1 MNKNTF
7 KLVWSRHQK
16 CLVPVGENCTISGK
30 SSGETASVMGKVI
43 AITTLLPMLGWS
55 TTLTPTTG
63 VSGPTVTA
71 SQNGQPVV
79 NITQANAG
87 GLSVNQFSKMNVTN
101 GLIINNSLVNAISK
115 TGGQVM
121 KNPNITS
128 SSSAVLLQ
136 NVGST
141 AAAIAGTVESF
152 GQPLD
157 LFVSS
162 PAGLSLNGVSTVNI
176 SSATF
181 STGQP
186 SDVSGAK
193 PILNVSGGA
202 LTVGTQGINT
212 TGLDYLALIARSI
225 TVSGPIT
232 DSTGKADLKL
242 IAGTNQYDANTGKY
256 IAQSPGASAAPL
268 AGISGTDAGSMYGNN
283 VLLVST
289 EAGAGV
295 NQSGLIKSQKDIQV
309 SANGDVMVAQANAGG
324 NLTLS
329 GQAVTAG
336 RGGAQDGLVAGQAL
350 TVTATKAALFN
361 SDATASTILV
371 TAQDVTLTTAV
382 LSGTSTQ
389 AGNAVTIVSQGDVAI
404 TGKLRVINSSGT
416 VIPQDS
422 AMIQNGVLVI
432 VDAQLQ
438 PVLGDSINST
448 GGVVSRSGV
457 SIQAARDVSNL
468 KGVISAG
475 TNVQVA
481 AAGAVNNT
489 GAIDAANGA
498 VNITSSS
505 LDNAFSI
512 ASTADINLTTKTLLN
527 EGSSGIVAG
536 GKLNVALGGAAIN
549 AGALNGDQ
557 VSITSSGGGAASLLE
572 KISGSINT
580 TKNLTITL
588 DDLTNYGNIITGTS
602 DTSGT
607 ATYTISGELA
617 NYSTPDTVLSNTGN
631 LLTYGAMSI
640 TAQNVTNTNAIAA
653 AKAADQKPA
662 YLTVTTTA
670 LNNGAGAAIS
680 SSNDMLI
687 QAASIDNSGQINAT
701 GAATLSAT
709 KDFNNTGNTAV
720 GSSAYVYG
728 ATLNLSAQ
736 NLVNTA
742 GSEVEAT
749 AGLNVV
755 TTAGI
760 TNAGSQIV
768 SDAGALTLQA
778 GTSIHNSAAGI
789 VSGNTVAMN
798 ATGSILNDSLAA
810 IQGVRQVTLT
820 TANVVNDNALVRAGG
835 LDVNGD
841 VQTGNVNVSASGGI
855 SNTGGAKIQSIG
867 QLTLTAANVVNDSA
881 TLQAGGTD
889 ANGVVQLANLTI
901 TTNGPSASANAV
913 ANTGSGSITAS
924 GDMKISAQN
933 ADITNGSSATIQGG
947 GLLTLTAQNGNTNNS
962 GQLQAG
968 KAATI
973 SAGQNVNNTGNNSG
987 MGKSAYVYGTTVNV
1001 SAQNV
1006 SNTGGAG
1013 IEASGAVNVTT
1024 TAAITNTAAQ
1034 IISDSAGL
1042 TLQAGTSV
1050 HNSTNGL
1057 LSGNTAVA
1065 ITSGSTLTNDSGAK
1079 IQGIGQL
1086 TLTAANVVNDSA
1098 TLQAG
1103 GTDANGVV
1111 QLANLTVIA
1120 SGADG
1125 TQSALT
1131 NTNAGILNANGDVT
1145 LTAQRG
1151 SIANTGKA
1159 QIQGGG
1165 QLMLTANNGS
1175 IANTTGATMQG
1186 ITAVSLS
1193 ASTVVNDGAT
1203 IQAGGKDAKGAVQVG
1218 NLTVIA
1224 SGADGTQSALTNTNA
1239 GILNANGDV
1248 TLTAQRGSIANTGK
1262 AQIQGGGQLTLTA
1275 NNGSIANTGKAQI
1288 QGGGQLMLT
1297 ANNGSIA
1304 NTTGATMQGITAV
1317 SLSASTVVNDGATIQ
1332 AGGKDAKGAVQVGNL
1347 TVIASGAD
1355 GTQSALTNTNAGIL
1369 NANGDVTLTAQRGS
1383 IANTGKAQIQGG
1395 GQLMLTANNGS
1406 IANTTG
1412 ATMQGITAVSLS
1424 ASTVVNDGAT
1434 IQAGGADAT
1443 GVVQVGNLT
1452 VIASGT
1458 DGTQSALTN
1467 SNAGVLNANGDVTL
1481 TAQRGS
1487 IANTGNAQIQGGG
1500 QLTLTANNG
1509 SIANTTGATMQG
1521 ITAVSLSASTVVN
1534 DGATIQAGGADA
1546 TGVVQVA
1553 NLTVSAS
1560 GVDGALSAVENTNAG
1575 VIIATGALTLAAQNG
1590 SISNLKSAGMQGI
1603 KAVSLSAV
1611 TVVNDGA
1618 TIQAGG
1624 VDATGMVQVGDMT
1637 INASGV
1643 DGTQSVLSNTNAG
1656 MISASGD
1663 LSLNA
1668 SKGSISNL
1676 NGATIQ
1682 GTTAELVA
1690 DVAITNDN
1698 ATLSASDSVTA
1709 TAATVSNTGSKGTI
1723 AANMIRVDAKTLTNA
1738 AAINATD
1745 TVLMNTT
1752 SFTNTATGTIKAGNE
1767 WTVNT
1772 DNYSNVAPVGA
1783 ESSQNN
1789 ATVTFKGGEDVDLT
1803 KLNILPIAD
1812 TLLTLNAHKVTV
1824 DIVVAN
1830 PGGIQ
1835 VNAGGAVV
1843 NNQALESGITLG
1855 ITAAGDV
1862 TNNANGL
1869 LWGIKDVKI
1878 QTPGTLENSAT
1889 GTIQAGGNLIVDANV
1904 LNNNSTESGSYTAGS
1919 TGNANGEHYD
1929 DNGAGGTDYQVDLKG
1944 IQTLASTLK
1953 LVQGVL
1959 QADGNIILNEGV
1971 QKGKSG
1977 TLNNSGNILAG
1988 GSVQI
1993 NGNINN
1999 LSKPLNLTLL
2009 DLLKTPTQIQLTVV
2023 QKSLVGKLPGAYQPN
2038 FSSVYEML
2046 NSLLAGP
2053 SSYYFWGA
2061 YKAYNSQFMH
2071 ALSQATGNGTL
2082 TSILNTALG
2091 ADWNAQDYNTLR
2103 SRWATTVLNATTLPG
2118 QEFLPAQ
2125 QVTINAGG
2133 NIVLDA
2139 GSGAVN
2145 NGDGAGQHMMQSST
2159 ATIGPKNLPTTTGAL
2174 TAPINQVAT
2183 VTGALTASIN
2193 HVALTQSLSPFDSS
2207 DVSSGD
2213 THTTGSAKADISKG
2227 NVRVYTIENLKA
2239 FLGNT
2244 HTYTVN
2250 TLPTYLRGKSAPL
2263 VALGTK
2269 VSVASVAPLI
2279 FPVYSTSFAYVDQT
2293 QYYGTA
2299 YFFASVGY
2307 NPGVQVAT
2315 AFDNYTTTQDIS
2327 RLVRSKLN
2335 QTETLSGAALV
2346 ENLMD
2351 NAGTV
2356 AGPLG
2361 LTVGVAPTAAQL
2373 KGLTENIVWYVS
2385 EMLDNQSVLIPE
2397 VYLSQAA
2404 VDAENAA
2411 SSTGGA
2417 TLSAQGVI
2425 SLSANANGIT
2435 NVNGSIHAGNGVM
2448 LQSAGNITNIA
2459 DGGING
2465 GITSNKGVSLKALG
2479 NITNA
2484 GASIVGHDVSL
2495 RAGGQITD
2503 TAQVGYDAKGKVA
2516 IVNKGT
2522 ISADSTAGTLNMHA
2536 GNGIALTAANLSGNN
2551 INIDAGAGKVE
2562 TKTLNIVSSSYTS
2575 EHKQGTGYNVNNTD
2589 TESQSN
2595 AAGTTITAG
2604 KTGTLNMTGQGITL
2618 TGGTYTGGNAVIDAK
2633 DGNLVIAASQDYGYE
2648 NKTASS
2654 VGFVVSAQAGMG
2666 DASASAAYSTIPG
2679 VGGTTSASM
2688 NDGTNKSAPVGTTN
2702 AQGSLGNASE
2712 GLEFKNSTDTM
2723 SQMTNQNATL
2733 SFGNSITLKSANT
2746 VDIGGAD
2753 LTSDADTGSINITA
2767 GNVASTKYVDT
2778 MSATHEDSSVTLGY
2792 NQEQHS
2798 SIKKLADDTMELA
2811 QKMKSGQTKDAGTGA
2826 LEAGTYVGDATN
2838 LVFGDTYGASANL
2851 KVGYEQT
2858 TTSKSTTQENT
2869 TNLNA
2874 GKITITSTKGN
2885 IDLNGVQSK
2894 SNDLALDSAGDVNI
2908 TAAKGTS
2915 TSHSDDF
2922 NISANVTG
2930 SLSTNAAFGSAG
2942 VGVTGGVA
2950 GGDSKTDTSGQTYT
2964 NSNLLSKN
2972 VSITAKNDLNLT
2984 GANVKGDSV
2993 ALKVGGNTTITSVQD
3008 VADSTTTGWSA
3019 NLSGGASIGDHGLM
3033 PMGSVGASGT
3043 HSWDN
3048 SSTTKQQS
3056 GIEAT
3061 QTLNAN
3067 LAGNVNLSGAHLVS
3081 DTGNGQVT
3089 VGGKVTATKLV
3100 DTVDKD
3106 GNGGGG
3112 QIGMA
3117 ADGIPSGDVSY
3128 TKDDQIHRSEVQ
3140 NATIGVTNLT
3150 VGGVKITDANKG
3162 TLNTDATKLSVVT
3175 DDRHIAGSTMDISA
3189 GAAPSKKP
3197 LKLEDPK
3204 PPVHPGLEPV
3214 PVPVD
3219 KPVEPKL
3226 VQSDLI
3232 ETKAP
3237 VEPKLVQNDL
3247 IETKAPVEP
3256 PKLKQND
3263 LIETKAPVEPPKLK
3277 QNDLIETKAPVE
3289 PPKLKQNDLI
3299 ETKAPIEPP
3308 KLKQNDLIETK
3319 APIEPPKLKQN
3330 DLIET
3335 KAPIEPP
3342 KLKQNDLIETK
3353 APVPPVNPQLLRK
3366 PITDAVY
3373 AVHDKTTVEL
3383 TNILQKI
3390 NKMSKEELQTLKR
3403 DGIQPPMVK
3412 TVDGNY
3418 TPPRIYSAKEFADA
3432 YKGKVLVGES
3442 YQNNGKQQIG
3452 IRLTPEPFDKV
3463 SREVV
3468 VRDASG
3474 GFPEKVDKPYQEPSN
3489 DKGQI
3494 AKNTVNLNKS
3504 IKESLDFEKAKATYK
3519 IALTAHNAATVENV
3533 KTTTA
3538 NTKAKTEFDK
3548 AKTTYDNAL
3557 KAHQEATA
3565 TNVEITTANTT
3576 AKTEFDKA
3584 KTTYDN
3590 ALKAHQEAT
3599 ATNVEITTANT
3610 TAKTESD
3617 KAKTTYDNELKAHQ
3631 EATATNVEITTAN
3644 TTAKTEFDKAKTTY
3658 DNELKAHQE
3667 ATATNV
3673 EITTANTTAKT
3684 EFDKAKTTY
3693 DNELKAHQEAT
3704 ATNVKITTANTTAK
3718 TEFDKTKT
3726 TYDNELK
3733 AHQEATATNVEIT
3746 TANTT
3751 AKTEF
3756 DKTKTT
3762 YDNELK
3768 AHQEATA
3775 KNVET
3780 TNANN
3785 QAGLEHQQ
3793 AVIDHAAA
3801 MVLYNQNLVDI
3812 AAANQRNAVIDA
3824 THAQAVDAH
3833 TVIVENNAL
3842 LRTQDAAAQRRQSIP
3857 WPFRLLF

>member
-101 GLIINNSLVNAISK
+101 GVIINNSLVNAISK

-176 SSATF
+176 SNATF

-193 PILNVSGGA
+193 PILNVTGGA

-295 NQSGLIKSQKDIQV
+295 RQSGLITSENDIQM
-309 SANGDVMVAQANAGG
+309 SANGDLVVAQVHAGAN
-324 NLTLS
+324 LVLS

-336 RGGAQDGLVAGQAL
+336 LGRKNDGLLAGGAL
-350 TVTATKAALFN
+350 TVTATKAAIFN
-361 SDATASTILV
+361 NNATGSTVAL
-371 TAQDVTLTTAV
+371 TAQDVTFNDAV
-382 LSGTSTQ
+382 LTGTSTQ
-389 AGNAVTIVSQGDVAI
+389 ADNAVSIVSQGDVSI
-404 TGKLRVINSSGT
+404 TGKLNVLNADGSI
-416 VIPQDS
+416 IPGASPVMRD
-422 AMIQNGVLVI
+422 GVLV
-432 VDAQLQ
+432 VLNANGD
-438 PVLGDSINST
+438 PVVGGSISAT
-448 GGVVSRSGV
+448 GGVVSGSGV
-457 SIQAARDVSNL
+457 SIQASRGVSNL
-468 KGVISAG
+468 GGIISAG
-475 TNVQVA
+475 TNVQI
-481 AAGAVNNT
+481 AAGVAVKNT
-489 GAIDAANGA
+489 GAINAANGA
-498 VNITSSS
+498 VSITSSS
-505 LDNAFSI
+505 LDNALSI
-512 ASTADINLTTKTLLN
+512 FAATDVNLTTTTLVN
-527 EGSSGIVAG
+527 EGASSITAG
-536 GKLNVALGGAAIN
+536 GNLNVSLGGTATN
-549 AGALNGDQ
+549 AGALNGDK
-557 VSITSSGGGAASLLE
+557 VNIVSSGGGVANLLM
-572 KISGSINT
+572 SDTGTINALT
-580 TKNLTITL
+580 NLTVTL
-588 DDLTNYGNIITGTS
+588 DGLTNYGSIISGNTS
-602 DTSGT
+602 TEGT
-607 ATYTISGELA
+607 ATYTMSGDLA
-617 NYSTPDTVLSNTGN
+617 NYMGSGTAASNTGN
-631 LLTYGAMSI
+631 MLTYGAMSI
-640 TAQNVTNTNAIAA
+640 SAKNVTNTHTIGALNG
-653 AKAADQKPA
+653 D
-662 YLTVTTTA
+662 LTLTATA
-670 LNNGAGAAIS
+670 LSNAANAAIS

-687 QAASIDNSGQINAT
+687 QTTSIDNSGQLLAS

-709 KDFNNTGNTAV
+709 KDFNNTGNNTGV

-742 GSEVEAT
+742 GAEVEAT

-820 TANVVNDNALVRAGG
+820 TANVVNDNALVQAGG
-835 LDVNGD
+835 ADANGN
-841 VQTGNVNVSASGGI
+841 VQTGNVNVSAGGGNGIQDAVANTNSGRITANGDVTLIAQNANI
-855 SNTGGAKIQSIG
+855 SNTGGATMQGTGLLTLIAKNGGINNSNVLETSGAATIFATQDFNNTGNNTSVGNSAYVYGTTVNVSAQNVSNTGGAGIEASGAVNVTTTAAITNTAAQIISDSAGLTLQAGTSVHNSTNGLLSGNTAVAITSGSTLTNDSGAKIQGIG

-1165 QLMLTANNGS
+1165 QLT
-1175 IANTTGATMQG
+1175 
-1186 ITAVSLS
+1186 
-1193 ASTVVNDGAT
+1193 
-1203 IQAGGKDAKGAVQVG
+1203 
-1218 NLTVIA
+1218 
-1224 SGADGTQSALTNTNA
+1224 
-1239 GILNANGDV
+1239 
-1248 TLTAQRGSIANTGK
+1248 
-1262 AQIQGGGQLTLTA
+1262 
-1275 NNGSIANTGKAQI
+1275 
-1288 QGGGQLMLT
+1288 LT

-1467 SNAGVLNANGDVTL
+1467 TNAGILNANGDVTL

-1690 DVAITNDN
+1690 GVAITNDN
-1698 ATLSASDSVTA
+1698 ATLSATDSVTA

-1803 KLNILPIAD
+1803 NLNILPIAD

-1904 LNNNSTESGSYTAGS
+1904 LNNNSTESGSYTVGS
-1919 TGNANGEHYD
+1919 TGNASGGKVHNFTFGEVAYSVELND
-1929 DNGAGGTDYQVDLKG
+1929 IK
-1944 IQTLASTLK
+1944 TLVSTLT

-2009 DLLKTPTQIQLTVV
+2009 DLLKIPTSIKLSAGQEDAFGN
-2023 QKSLVGKLPGAYQPN
+2023 LVADTYQPR
-2038 FSSVYEML
+2038 FTSVYDML
-2046 NSLLAGP
+2046 NFLLTGSQTHTIWA
-2053 SSYYFWGA
+2053 A
-2061 YKAYNSQFMH
+2061 YTADSAEFMH

-2125 QVTINAGG
+2125 PVTINAGG

-2145 NGDGAGQHMMQSST
+2145 NGDGAAQHMMQSST

-2174 TAPINQVAT
+2174 TAPTNQVAT

-2213 THTTGSAKADISKG
+2213 THIASSASADISKG

-2263 VALGTK
+2263 VALGAK

-2327 RLVRSKLN
+2327 RLVRSKLS

-2435 NVNGSIHAGNGVM
+2435 NVNGSIHAGNGVI

-2654 VGFVVSAQAGMG
+2654 VGFVASAQAGVG

-2702 AQGSLGNASE
+2702 AQGSLGNASDGME
-2712 GLEFKNSTDTM
+2712 IKNSTDTM
-2723 SQMTNQNATL
+2723 SQMTNHNATL

-2753 LTSDADTGSINITA
+2753 LTSDADTGSITITA

-2778 MSATHEDSSVTLGY
+2778 MSATHEDSSITFG
-2792 NQEQHS
+2792 NNDEQHS

-2930 SLSTNAAFGSAG
+2930 SLSTNAATGSAG
-2942 VGVTGGVA
+2942 VGATVGVA

-3197 LKLEDPK
+3197 KDPVDPIHP
-3204 PPVHPGLEPV
+3204 PPVPHVKVPAELTV
-3214 PVPVD
+3214 PVPPTLTQKKLVETEA
-3219 KPVEPKL
+3219 PVAPPKL
-3226 VQSDLI
+3226 KQNDLIETEAPVAPPKLKQNDLI

-3237 VEPKLVQNDL
+3237 VEPPKLTQKDLIETKAPVEPPKLTQKDL

-3263 LIETKAPVEPPKLK
+3263 LIETKAPVAPPKLTQK
-3277 QNDLIETKAPVE
+3277 DLIETKAPVE

-3299 ETKAPIEPP
+3299 ETKVPVKPEIPVLKKSVPVSDVPVKPVEPP
-3308 KLKQNDLIETK
+3308 KLKSPDSGAIVSVDTVVDH
-3319 APIEPPKLKQN
+3319 KLK
-3330 DLIET
+3330 
-3335 KAPIEPP
+3335 
-3342 KLKQNDLIETK
+3342 
-3353 APVPPVNPQLLRK
+3353 
-3366 PITDAVY
+3366 
-3373 AVHDKTTVEL
+3373 TVM
-3383 TNILQKI
+3383 TKI
-3390 NKMSKEELQTLKR
+3390 NRASVQELAAGIKVEPIDYMDPTTGTIVTIPKQT
-3403 DGIQPPMVK
+3403 VH
-3412 TVDGNY
+3412 
-3418 TPPRIYSAKEFADA
+3418 
-3432 YKGKVLVGES
+3432 
-3442 YQNNGKQQIG
+3442 
-3452 IRLTPEPFDKV
+3452 
-3463 SREVV
+3463 
-3468 VRDASG
+3468 
-3474 GFPEKVDKPYQEPSN
+3474 
-3489 DKGQI
+3489 
-3494 AKNTVNLNKS
+3494 S
-3504 IKESLDFEKAKATYK
+3504 IKEFTKLYEDKSFVANSVSVADSVQ
-3519 IALTAHNAATVENV
+3519 TVGLNFKVVGEGRGAGITSSTV
-3533 KTTTA
+3533 
-3538 NTKAKTEFDK
+3538 AKTLLTEGGRRLK
-3548 AKTTYDNAL
+3548 KHRTIISKT
-3557 KAHQEATA
+3557 
-3565 TNVEITTANTT
+3565 
-3576 AKTEFDKA
+3576 
-3584 KTTYDN
+3584 
-3590 ALKAHQEAT
+3590 
-3599 ATNVEITTANT
+3599 
-3610 TAKTESD
+3610 
-3617 KAKTTYDNELKAHQ
+3617 
-3631 EATATNVEITTAN
+3631 
-3644 TTAKTEFDKAKTTY
+3644 
-3658 DNELKAHQE
+3658 
-3667 ATATNV
+3667 
-3673 EITTANTTAKT
+3673 
-3684 EFDKAKTTY
+3684 
-3693 DNELKAHQEAT
+3693 
-3704 ATNVKITTANTTAK
+3704 
-3718 TEFDKTKT
+3718 
-3726 TYDNELK
+3726 
-3733 AHQEATATNVEIT
+3733 
-3746 TANTT
+3746 
-3751 AKTEF
+3751 
-3756 DKTKTT
+3756 
-3762 YDNELK
+3762 
-3768 AHQEATA
+3768 
-3775 KNVET
+3775 
-3780 TNANN
+3780 
-3785 QAGLEHQQ
+3785 
-3793 AVIDHAAA
+3793 
-3801 MVLYNQNLVDI
+3801 
-3812 AAANQRNAVIDA
+3812 
-3824 THAQAVDAH
+3824 
-3833 TVIVENNAL
+3833 
-3842 LRTQDAAAQRRQSIP
+3842 
-3857 WPFRLLF
+3857 